1 METRRNGV
9 GSTESYQPNGRQK
22 RSGERAGEIGDWRLN
37 ARVTK
42 GANGAIRIRRVMMKE
57 PAEQSK
63 NKESDEGRS
72 HHGRRNSE
80 TAFGM
85 TETHFASARCRT
97 AQH

>member
-1 METRRNGV
+1 
-9 GSTESYQPNGRQK
+9 
-22 RSGERAGEIGDWRLN
+22 
-37 ARVTK
+37 
-42 GANGAIRIRRVMMKE
+42 MMKE

-72 HHGRRNSE
+72 HRGRPNSE